1 MKHSDYHGKLLR
13 LAMFFVALFL
23 CGTMAYAQTDRMIS
37 GIVVDEN
44 GDPLPAA
51 HIRQVSQTKGEELAA
66 VITDMN
72 GHFRLTLLRTAKEI
86 EISYLGYESKKVRL
100 TSANSYRIV
109 LEPASELLDE
119 VVVTGYQTISRE
131 RATGSFAKVDSK
143 KLETQRLSSVSSL
156 MEGRIAGYSDGKIRG
171 VTSMNGPIDAVQR
184 GLEEALGIQIKVL
197 DYTEHALAS
206 GSGAQAA
213 SYIHLVDQSTGK
225 ATYGVGISSN
235 ITRASIRGIFSAVN
249 RLFY

>member
-13 LAMFFVALFL
+13 LAMVFVALFL

-109 LEPASELLDE
+109 LEPASELAGRGGGNRISDYLQG
-119 VVVTGYQTISRE
+119 TGYRFICESRFE
-131 RATGSFAKVDSK
+131 KV
-143 KLETQRLSSVSSL
+143 
-156 MEGRIAGYSDGKIRG
+156 G
-171 VTSMNGPIDAVQR
+171 N
-184 GLEEALGIQIKVL
+184 
-197 DYTEHALAS
+197 
-206 GSGAQAA
+206 
-213 SYIHLVDQSTGK
+213 STVK
-225 ATYGVGISSN
+225 
-235 ITRASIRGIFSAVN
+235 
-249 RLFY
+249 